1 MRVITILLF
10 ILFSGLCY
18 GSESFKSIVF
28 KDAVIVIPAKW
39 NFKEKENCLL
49 IRKDIVQSANYLK
62 ICRETSSGEN
72 DYFTM
77 NDDKVWEAITD
88 GVPILA
94 DVNVTKEFTG
104 MSAIVSCKYKDDAG
118 YHTDK
123 CFQAEIDLPTHI
135 NFIFSGRGDPSLFK
149 DYKESYLSFK
159 IKQ

>member
-1 MRVITILLF
+1 MKSMVILFF
-10 ILFSGLCY
+10 ILFSGLGY
-18 GSESFKSIVF
+18 GNESYRSITLE
-28 KDAVIVIPAKW
+28 DAVITIPDKW
-39 NFKEKENCLL
+39 DVKEKENCLF
-49 IRKDIVQSANYLK
+49 IRKDLVQSDSYLK
-62 ICRETSSGEN
+62 VCRETSNGES

-77 NDDKVWEAITD
+77 NDDNVWEAITD
-88 GVPILA
+88 GIPILA
-94 DVNVTKEFTG
+94 DVNVTKDFTG

-159 IKQ
+159 IK